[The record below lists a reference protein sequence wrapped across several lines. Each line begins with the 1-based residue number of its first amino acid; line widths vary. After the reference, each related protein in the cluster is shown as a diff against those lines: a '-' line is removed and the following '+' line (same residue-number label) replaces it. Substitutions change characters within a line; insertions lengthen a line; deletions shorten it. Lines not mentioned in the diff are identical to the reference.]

1 MPLGGFPR
9 KRPRRSR
16 PERPSQVL
24 TRQALRLNSIFAGA
38 GVRQRIGAPRSMRC
52 TRRGIHRAQSRFSR
66 RRRDWGAS
74 YSAGHASAHR
84 GAQAS
89 CLAAACRSGSCSDWK
104 LSTYAAPTRGWIIT
118 RFAHGG
124 DSAAEHSAAE
134 VQPPTLSTAGSG
146 FEPQGPGSRLC
157 RIT

>member
-24 TRQALRLNSIFAGA
+24 RREALRLNSIFAGA
-38 GVRQRIGAPRSMRC
+38 GVRQRRGAPGSMRC
-52 TRRGIHRAQSRFSR
+52 IRRGIHRAQPWFSR

-74 YSAGHASAHR
+74 YSAGRASAHR

-89 CLAAACRSGSCSDWK
+89 WLAVASGSGSCSDWK
-104 LSTYAAPTRGWIIT
+104 VYPYAAPTRGWIIARRGPHATGSAKTSTLYVANQGVTMTCRLGGGPYRPEAT
-118 RFAHGG
+118 RRH
-124 DSAAEHSAAE
+124 
-134 VQPPTLSTAGSG
+134 
-146 FEPQGPGSRLC
+146 C
-157 RIT
+157 